1 MNKKELEMLN
11 NRLNKEIKVLLSNV
25 NILQKR
31 INHLKNHLETDSSLF
46 RNGLADNSEYN
57 KGCMNFLNHYMEVCN
72 KLFNFNLEPIIN
84 TKVFTIKFSEEDDNY
99 EN

>member
-1 MNKKELEMLN
+1 MNKKELEECCDRLSKQLN
-11 NRLNKEIKVLLSNV
+11 DTMV
-25 NILQKR
+25 R
-31 INHLKNHLETDSSLF
+31 INKLKKHLENDSSLF
-46 RNGLADNSEYN
+46 KKGLADDSEYN
-57 KGCMNFLNHYMEVCN
+57 QGCMNFLNHYMEVCN